1 MNNMRNDMASQIQ
14 QASEM
19 LGANTTSE
27 TMPIDNDEVA
37 SAGEQA
43 VSTFNQQQRSNF
55 IAKAGGNVEQGNADF
70 TAFKDTPTYEK
81 AISSVQAAAQ
91 KDAFANSNGVVTNHV
106 DQSTNPSFRR
116 SLVNKKRLV
125 KQAHSNMV
133 ANHANPAMASAVS
146 NAIRQ
151 SSSAPLVSTLG
162 NGNKIFNNE
171 LGDQLNSQ
179 WSGQPTSLGNSF
191 SSLEAP
197 EADYDDE
204 QYQTYY
210 QQALNNDAN
219 YGTNSLLRSELDRNQ
234 TISELSSVL
243 GPNVQSSL
251 IKAADGFN
259 PFTQAAEKNVMEV
272 GQLASAVSRTSNG
285 EVAPHALQL
294 VTDNNHAR
302 VVATLANGTKR
313 TVSHFGTGL
322 STLRSGQEVYQD
334 LDLNNG
340 YLSPRVDRQTHQ
352 ASLPYVSDLTGG
364 RHPIDYTPDY
374 DINSLMSLNSGQ
386 GAVGNP
392 LFTLPESPANGK
404 VDSGEFYLDDLL
416 ATNKYSNFA
425 LEGNRSKSFIS
436 AVNNATGQTVRVSPI
451 RALVTWIMG

>member
-1 MNNMRNDMASQIQ
+1 NMRNDMASQIQ

-106 DQSTNPSFRR
+106 DQSTNPSFGR

-133 ANHANPAMASAVS
+133 ANNANPAMASAVS

-219 YGTNSLLRSELDRNQ
+219 Y
-234 TISELSSVL
+234 
-243 GPNVQSSL
+243 
-251 IKAADGFN
+251 
-259 PFTQAAEKNVMEV
+259 
-272 GQLASAVSRTSNG
+272 
-285 EVAPHALQL
+285 
-294 VTDNNHAR
+294 
-302 VVATLANGTKR
+302 
-313 TVSHFGTGL
+313 
-322 STLRSGQEVYQD
+322 
-334 LDLNNG
+334 
-340 YLSPRVDRQTHQ
+340 
-352 ASLPYVSDLTGG
+352 
-364 RHPIDYTPDY
+364 
-374 DINSLMSLNSGQ
+374 
-386 GAVGNP
+386 
-392 LFTLPESPANGK
+392 
-404 VDSGEFYLDDLL
+404 
-416 ATNKYSNFA
+416 
-425 LEGNRSKSFIS
+425 
-436 AVNNATGQTVRVSPI
+436 
-451 RALVTWIMG
+451 